1 MGGGTCPTHWHQRKR
16 RWNRTGA
23 GRNTGGARGRWRRRR
38 RPGEEVVAPYEP
50 RVPHGWVNPGDK
62 EVQVPHE
69 WVNPGPGGA
78 PAFFLLLCAG

>member
-1 MGGGTCPTHWHQRKR
+1 M
-16 RWNRTGA
+16 
-23 GRNTGGARGRWRRRR
+23 
-38 RPGEEVVAPYEP
+38 VAPYEP